1 MSETGIYT
9 VDLRSRML
17 WDGFLAL
24 TVHRNPEQAE
34 SEQMPSLHLRDTD
47 SFHLARGPGIH
58 AI

>member
-1 MSETGIYT
+1 
-9 VDLRSRML
+9 ML